1 MSASNSE
8 KLKTNCDAVRIINSS
23 STLNSLTSSSSA
35 SLSTLS
41 NSNVIKAVNN
51 GAKLNNN
58 QQKQQQ
64 QNQHPYRHHQQQQ
77 LILRQQQQQKQQ
89 KNQKNNNQQIQPK
102 QQKKQDIAAV
112 NKQDYSAENFQ
123 IESQKLSSDVQK
135 VLKQEQELQKQ
146 LYSGSNVAP
155 GWLRVNHNSKVIYI
169 RWDMIFFII

>member
-51 GAKLNNN
+51 GAKLNN
-58 QQKQQQ
+58 QQKQ

-77 LILRQQQQQKQQ
+77 LILRQHQQQQQN
-89 KNQKNNNQQIQPK
+89 KNYNQQIQPK
-102 QQKKQDIAAV
+102 QQKQEIAAV

-169 RWDMIFFII
+169 R

>member
-8 KLKTNCDAVRIINSS
+8 KLKTNCDAVTQRIINSS

-35 SLSTLS
+35 SLTLS

-51 GAKLNNN
+51 GAKLNN
-58 QQKQQQ
+58 Q
-64 QNQHPYRHHQQQQ
+64 QNQHPYRHHQQKQQ
-77 LILRQQQQQKQQ
+77 QHQQQLRQQH
-89 KNQKNNNQQIQPK
+89 NQQIQPK
-102 QQKKQDIAAV
+102 QKQEIAAV
-112 NKQDYSAENFQ
+112 TKQDYSDNFQ

-169 RWDMIFFII
+169 R